1 MLALPGLTLTNNVPD
16 KVSFKEAVA
25 VTCNCQGLAHHPHN
39 TDKTDGLT
47 LVATLPFSGVPTT
60 GALGSLLPFHGLP
73 QDLGSDVSSLIMD
86 SCIHCCA
93 KETDHSL

>member
-60 GALGSLLPFHGLP
+60 GALGILLLFSVRYLLKQRTIPPISFAP
-73 QDLGSDVSSLIMD
+73 
-86 SCIHCCA
+86 
-93 KETDHSL
+93 